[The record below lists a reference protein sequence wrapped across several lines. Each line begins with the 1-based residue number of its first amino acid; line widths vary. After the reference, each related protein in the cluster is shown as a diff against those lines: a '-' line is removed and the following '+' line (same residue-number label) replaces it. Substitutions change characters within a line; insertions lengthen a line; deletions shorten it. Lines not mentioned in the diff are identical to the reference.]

1 MTKLSFA
8 IALIISLALGFVLH
22 EGLSVVLLFGL
33 TGLIAAFVA
42 RIAPP
47 GAERV
52 YWLFLIAIIFLVG
65 ASFFGA
71 SFGRLWFILPIVFI
85 VSYFSDRLTLKIL
98 RRL

>member
-22 EGLSVVLLFGL
+22 EGLLVISLFGL
-33 TGLIAAFVA
+33 IGLVAAFTA

-52 YWLFLIAIIFLVG
+52 YWLFLIAIILLVG

-85 VSYFSDRLTLKIL
+85 VSYFSARLTLKIL